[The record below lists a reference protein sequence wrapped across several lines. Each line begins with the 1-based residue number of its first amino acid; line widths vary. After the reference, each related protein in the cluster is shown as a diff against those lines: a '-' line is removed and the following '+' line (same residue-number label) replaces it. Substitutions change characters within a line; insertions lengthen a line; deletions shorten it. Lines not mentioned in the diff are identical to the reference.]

1 MRDAIRFPLCETTS
15 GESGLGA
22 CLPSHKKTCTGPP
35 GQAETQTSKNPLQ
48 SGQRHS
54 ARPRIQAGRISPLS
68 PPSEVSDILNA
79 SRRLNSLAPLES
91 LKKKMREREREK
103 KGPKL
108 AIIELV
114 LFCGRK
120 SFQEALLEQVG
131 PDKKTMPGSHTRQ
144 RGTRAGRREC
154 GLLRLRAAK
163 ERGTP
168 RSGGK

>member
-1 MRDAIRFPLCETTS
+1 MICLTLRWDLNRGLSDERRAIRFPLCETTS

-91 LKKKMREREREK
+91 LKKKMSEREREREER
-103 KGPKL
+103 
-108 AIIELV
+108 A
-114 LFCGRK
+114 
-120 SFQEALLEQVG
+120 QVG
-131 PDKKTMPGSHTRQ
+131 YY
-144 RGTRAGRREC
+144 RAGPFLWE
-154 GLLRLRAAK
+154 K
-163 ERGTP
+163 ELSRSTIGTSGP
-168 RSGGK
+168 R